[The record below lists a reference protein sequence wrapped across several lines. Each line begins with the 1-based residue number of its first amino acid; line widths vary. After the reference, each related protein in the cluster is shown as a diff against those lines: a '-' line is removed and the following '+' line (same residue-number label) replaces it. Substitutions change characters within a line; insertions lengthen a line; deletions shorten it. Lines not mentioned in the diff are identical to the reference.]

1 MCVHVCVVC
10 ARMCVRACVCV
21 CVCVCAHACTH
32 VCDLYMAAYSIK
44 SLRLEFH
51 MKQTSQIVI
60 HLPSCLNITSCHF
73 TIIFKVSSCVNVSLA
88 SNASK
93 IGT

>member
-1 MCVHVCVVC
+1 
-10 ARMCVRACVCV
+10 MCVRVCV
-21 CVCVCAHACTH
+21 CVCTH

-51 MKQTSQIVI
+51 MNQTSLIVI

-73 TIIFKVSSCVNVSLA
+73 TVIFKVSSLVNVSLA